1 MGEKRRAGMAEGG
14 EMTKLEK
21 EFNAWFGANAGSKL
35 ALLHSESLNEI
46 EVCFAMCKL
55 GYEAATK
62 RAAKIL
68 DSSSMPTAGRRAV
81 LAAEIRGEEPAE

>member
-62 RAAKIL
+62 RAAKIAHE
-68 DSSSMPTAGRRAV
+68 PTCGHTRR